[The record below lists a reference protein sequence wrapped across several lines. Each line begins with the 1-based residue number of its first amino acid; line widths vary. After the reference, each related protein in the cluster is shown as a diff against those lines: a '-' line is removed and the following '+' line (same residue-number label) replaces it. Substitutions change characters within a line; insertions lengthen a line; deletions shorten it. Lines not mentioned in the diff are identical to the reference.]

1 MAYEMKNDS
10 DKKEVSVSDNGG
22 IILDNAEHRI
32 CCLTIIGHIE
42 GHYILSDDKKTTK
55 YEHIIPVIAAVEQ
68 DTLTEGVLII
78 INTAGGDVEAGLAI
92 AEMIA
97 GMSKPTVSLVAGG
110 SHSIGVPL
118 AVSADYSFIVPS
130 ASMTVHPVRLNGLV
144 LGVPQ
149 SFDYFERIQERITNF
164 VVSNSRINEKTFRNY
179 LMNTTEL
186 VLDVGTVLS
195 GKQAVESGLIDS
207 IGGLHDALEK
217 LYGLIE
223 NKD

>member
-1 MAYEMKNDS
+1 MASEKI
-10 DKKEVSVSDNGG
+10 KEQVEISSSSDNGG
-22 IILDNAEHRI
+22 IIIDNAVHRI

-42 GHYILSDDKKTTK
+42 GHYILSEDKKTTK
-55 YEHIIPVIAAVEQ
+55 YEHMIPMIAAVEQ
-68 DTLTEGVLII
+68 DIMTEGVLII

-92 AEMIA
+92 AEMIS

-149 SFDYFERIQERITNF
+149 SFDYFEKIQERITDF
-164 VVSNSRINEKTFRNY
+164 VTSNSNVNRKTFTDL

-195 GKQAVESGLIDS
+195 GKQAVETGLIDS
-207 IGGLHDALEK
+207 VGGLHDAIEK
-217 LYGLIE
+217 LYSLIE
-223 NKD
+223 NLQS

>member
-1 MAYEMKNDS
+1 MASEMKNDS

-97 GMSKPTVSLVAGG
+97 GMSKPTVS
-110 SHSIGVPL
+110 SCC
-118 AVSADYSFIVPS
+118 
-130 ASMTVHPVRLNGLV
+130 RR
-144 LGVPQ
+144 Q
-149 SFDYFERIQERITNF
+149 SFNRRTACRQCRLFFYSSVCVNDC
-164 VVSNSRINEKTFRNY
+164 SPCK
-179 LMNTTEL
+179 
-186 VLDVGTVLS
+186 
-195 GKQAVESGLIDS
+195 A
-207 IGGLHDALEK
+207 
-217 LYGLIE
+217 
-223 NKD
+223 